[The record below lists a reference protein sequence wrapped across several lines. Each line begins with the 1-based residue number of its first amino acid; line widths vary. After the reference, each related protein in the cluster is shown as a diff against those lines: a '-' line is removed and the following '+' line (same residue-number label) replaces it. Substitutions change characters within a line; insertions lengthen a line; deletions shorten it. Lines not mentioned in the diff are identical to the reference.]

1 VTLQEWELE
10 VPDVIRADT
19 VWSVEAYRLGLF
31 LSDLAWQDGRK
42 LLSDRR
48 SRSIA
53 DQLCRSVGSI
63 SSNIA
68 EGYSR
73 NTGRERSRFYEFA
86 LGSARESRDWY
97 FKSRHILPIKVVS
110 HRLAIATSIIR
121 LTLKM
126 TSTER
131 RSNRKI
137 IPQ

>member
-53 DQLCRSVGSI
+53 DQLYRSVGSI
-63 SSNIA
+63 SSNIP

-73 NTGRERSRFYEFA
+73 NTGRERSRF
-86 LGSARESRDWY
+86 
-97 FKSRHILPIKVVS
+97 
-110 HRLAIATSIIR
+110 
-121 LTLKM
+121 
-126 TSTER
+126 
-131 RSNRKI
+131 
-137 IPQ
+137 